1 MVSVLPTS
9 GSEHVLYA
17 AAGSTVYCL
26 DVRQGPTGSPLQ
38 TYSFNTEEINQVAL
52 NPKATYLA
60 AADDSGAVKIIDLRS
75 HKLFKTLQGAHSNI
89 CSSVQFH
96 SRRPWEVVTGGL
108 DSKIVKWDFNRGRPL
123 QVVDLAATAVT
134 SNEGVG
140 GFCNPPFIHA
150 LASMEGDV
158 PGEAGK
164 LLAAARGDGAVDVF
178 DFGFESSDSKQ
189 SSQPAVS
196 KKKAPNKDLKVTGD
210 ITSPP
215 HLDALV
221 PGRKRHLHFGLGG
234 HASIVNH
241 VTFARF
247 GARGQLLVSGGND
260 SFIKVWNWTVEDNR
274 HSGDAGTSSQGPL
287 VLNLKHKKKVNWLST
302 TSSQTEN
309 LVVADTSKILSVYFV
324 L

>member
-1 MVSVLPTS
+1 MLIT
-9 GSEHVLYA
+9 
-17 AAGSTVYCL
+17 
-26 DVRQGPTGSPLQ
+26 
-38 TYSFNTEEINQVAL
+38 
-52 NPKATYLA
+52 
-60 AADDSGAVKIIDLRS
+60 
-75 HKLFKTLQGAHSNI
+75 
-89 CSSVQFH
+89 CS
-96 SRRPWEVVTGGL
+96 
-108 DSKIVKWDFNRGRPL
+108 
-123 QVVDLAATAVT
+123 AATAVT

-241 VTFARF
+241 VYVSLNPLNCLR
-247 GARGQLLVSGGND
+247 LLHCLGGKQSG
-260 SFIKVWNWTVEDNR
+260 
-274 HSGDAGTSSQGPL
+274 
-287 VLNLKHKKKVNWLST
+287 KK
-302 TSSQTEN
+302 
-309 LVVADTSKILSVYFV
+309 
-324 L
+324 